1 MLRSQFDS
9 DAMIWVISVG
19 KGASRLKL
27 VPIST
32 LRLSLVTYYKL
43 IMTES
48 IPSMEPFT
56 LADWSYNKA
65 MLQQLHGE
73 MVSDLQQLNPILGQD
88 ENLTFIENFVSIN
101 QGKLYNSTM
110 RSKDNFASLARARI
124 YDERAKIN
132 ETDNSVLD
140 LLDML
145 PITEGETDEFNAWC
159 DKFDDV
165 GRRPAIIFWNKWIEC
180 MSDPIGSHIS
190 AKEKGKQ
197 VTGLSGDDNNSS
209 TPNITVA
216 HIDLMF
222 EHIKQQNPDLEEKLI
237 KEKISSH

>member
-1 MLRSQFDS
+1 
-9 DAMIWVISVG
+9 
-19 KGASRLKL
+19 
-27 VPIST
+27 
-32 LRLSLVTYYKL
+32 
-43 IMTES
+43 
-48 IPSMEPFT
+48 
-56 LADWSYNKA
+56 
-65 MLQQLHGE
+65 
-73 MVSDLQQLNPILGQD
+73 
-88 ENLTFIENFVSIN
+88 
-101 QGKLYNSTM
+101 M

-124 YDERAKIN
+124 YDESKKIN

-140 LLDML
+140 LLAML

-165 GRRPAIIFWNKWIEC
+165 GRRPAIIFSNKWIEC
-180 MSDPIGSHIS
+180 MSNPIGSHIS

-222 EHIKQQNPDLEEKLI
+222 EHIKQQNPDLDEKTNQRKNLIPLTDELRLLMQTLRKPLENKSPEEKKATFDKII
-237 KEKISSH
+237 KIFDAYSMHLESYNKIRRDLTKRVQALSKSSNDNGIKNIIISNAHLERGVKSSHPSRRSNLYRI